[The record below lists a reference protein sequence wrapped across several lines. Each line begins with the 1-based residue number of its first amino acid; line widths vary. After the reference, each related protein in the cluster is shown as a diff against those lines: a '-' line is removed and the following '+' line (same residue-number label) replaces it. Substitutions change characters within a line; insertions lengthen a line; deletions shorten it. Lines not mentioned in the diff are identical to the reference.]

1 MSPGDGSAREQA
13 ASCQRVLGASA
24 NFAKS
29 YATKRYRSNCINWG
43 MVPFLIEDPSIIEL
57 GDYVFVP
64 GIKQAVLENT
74 ESITAYA
81 VKKDG
86 RVVSFTASTGA
97 LTEDERQIIT
107 DGCLIN
113 YYKNH

>member
-1 MSPGDGSAREQA
+1 MSTSRI
-13 ASCQRVLGASA
+13 
-24 NFAKS
+24 
-29 YATKRYRSNCINWG
+29 KRTAFR
-43 MVPFLIEDPSIIEL
+43 DPACSLRLAL